1 VSLPDQEQSRAIL
14 IGVSRYQDPNLPD
27 LPAVANNLIDLA
39 NVLTGAHG
47 VLSASKCTVISEP
60 RDVPSLGRQLRRVAE
75 EALDLL
81 LVYYAGHMELASQG
95 LV

>member
-39 NVLTGAHG
+39 NVLTGPTAFS
-47 VLSASKCTVISEP
+47 LPAN
-60 RDVPSLGRQLRRVAE
+60 VP
-75 EALDLL
+75 
-81 LVYYAGHMELASQG
+81 
-95 LV
+95 